1 MKKQYKVSAP
11 AYGIIRD
18 GFSTRYQAQKFA
30 RRWERDNN
38 YGRGV
43 ARVSS
48 YDAEG
53 HKRLSAVGPIRTVA
67 LKRAVLQRI

>member
-11 AYGIIRD
+11 AHGIIRD

-48 YDAEG
+48 YDAE
-53 HKRLSAVGPIRTVA
+53 
-67 LKRAVLQRI
+67 

>member
-1 MKKQYKVSAP
+1 MGLARQERDTMKKQYKVSAP

-48 YDAEG
+48 YDAE
-53 HKRLSAVGPIRTVA
+53 
-67 LKRAVLQRI
+67 

>member
-1 MKKQYKVSAP
+1 MSKQYQVSAP

-18 GFSTRYQAQKFA
+18 GFATRYQARKFA
-30 RRWERDNN
+30 RQWERENG

-48 YDAEG
+48 YDAE
-53 HKRLSAVGPIRTVA
+53 
-67 LKRAVLQRI
+67 